1 VSADPPEL
9 RRTSASSRPAY
20 NPAAARGSDS
30 VNLAE
35 LLERV
40 LDKGIVIAGDVRLY
54 LGGIELLTLKI
65 RLVIASVDKAQEI
78 GINWWE
84 SDPALSAQNRELRT
98 QRDELSRR
106 LDRVEAHIP
115 GLEREDDEKWEWEPA
130 LSAQNRE
137 LRIQRDELQERLER
151 LEARLAE
158 LNDGSDDNSDDDNKQ
173 TKQSRKKS

>member
-9 RRTSASSRPAY
+9 RQSSAPSRPAY
-20 NPAAARGSDS
+20 TPAAARGSDS

-40 LDKGIVIAGDVRLY
+40 LDKGIVIAGDIRLY

-65 RLVIASVDKAQEI
+65 RLLIASVDKAQEI

-84 SDPALSAQNRELRT
+84 SDPALSAQNRELRI

-106 LDRVEAHIP
+106 LDRVESHIP
-115 GLEREDDEKWEWEPA
+115 GLEREEGETWDWEPA

-137 LRIQRDELQERLER
+137 LRRQRDELRERLEH
-151 LEARLAE
+151 LEAKLSESDEQETDESNAA
-158 LNDGSDDNSDDDNKQ
+158 GSQ
-173 TKQSRKKS
+173 RGRKRS